1 MTDWLKAAQNAPEL
15 QTPLQDTFL
24 VLDRFP
30 KSNHP
35 ELLHNDENPTSL
47 EVLLHF

>member
-15 QTPLQDTFL
+15 QQPLQDTFL

-30 KSNHP
+30 KGNHP
-35 ELLHNDENPTSL
+35 ELLHNDDTPTSL